1 MKVKK
6 LTFMAVLLAAA
17 LTVFVAEAQLPP
29 PVPIPGVKLGLAN
42 VVTLAAIVW
51 LGRKEAAA
59 VLFLRIIIGS
69 IFAGQAVSFIYS
81 AAGGLV
87 CFCVMAAVF
96 PLMGKERLWAV
107 SVLGAVGHNVGQIAA
122 AAFVMSVWQVVVYLP
137 VLIASGIITGAF
149 TGLAAQLVIKRVRID
164 GKDFK

>member
-42 VVTLAAIVW
+42 IVTLAAIVW

-69 IFAGQAVSFIYS
+69 NLAGQGVSFI
-81 AAGGLV
+81 
-87 CFCVMAAVF
+87 
-96 PLMGKERLWAV
+96 
-107 SVLGAVGHNVGQIAA
+107 
-122 AAFVMSVWQVVVYLP
+122 
-137 VLIASGIITGAF
+137 
-149 TGLAAQLVIKRVRID
+149 
-164 GKDFK
+164 